1 MIVKFSNIK
10 FIPKSRR
17 FLTRNT
23 TIHDQAMKANESNT
37 RVNSIQS
44 TEDISEIL
52 KISKYGLAFET

>member
-1 MIVKFSNIK
+1 MIVKFSNINLYLK
-10 FIPKSRR
+10 A
-17 FLTRNT
+17 RNT
-23 TIHDQAMKANESNT
+23 TIHDEAMKANEINT